1 MLDETEVRKLK
12 SNILTLVET
21 LNTEISKKQR
31 EIEEDRKRIYIL
43 QAKMSEINKVL
54 QDE

>member
-1 MLDETEVRKLK
+1 MLDEFEIRKIK
-12 SNILTLVET
+12 SNISASIEQFSI
-21 LNTEISKKQR
+21 EISKKQR

-43 QAKMSEINKVL
+43 QAKLNEINKVL